1 MFTKSYI
8 PIYILL
14 SQCLSVWSYGGGYQ
28 VLQQSKQNAHSVNQ
42 VTSASM
48 LQLFIYYSTLQIV
61 QPTVSQEPVDRLM
74 QVHVVC
80 LSNLIMF
87 FIHLQLWR
95 HGDRSPIGVV
105 PSDPNDVSKW
115 PQGFGQLS
123 TVILNK
129 NLL

>member
-8 PIYILL
+8 RIYILL
-14 SQCLSVWSYGGGYQ
+14 SLCLSVWSYGGGYQ
-28 VLQQSKQNAHSVNQ
+28 VLQQSKQNAHSDNQ

-48 LQLFIYYSTLQIV
+48 LQLFIYSTLQIV
-61 QPTVSQEPVDRLM
+61 QPTVSPERVDRLI

-87 FIHLQLWR
+87 FIHFQLWR
-95 HGDRSPIGVV
+95 HGDRSPVGVV
-105 PSDPNDVSKW
+105 PSDPNDESKW

-129 NLL
+129 HLL